1 MAISSFPK
9 RLTLLE
15 EEDYFVEII
24 KFEASKHTFAQEWKV
39 WLGKAEKLV
48 NTDEY
53 YSIRRFI
60 DYHNGIHIRY
70 INPFHQSS
78 IPLQLDNNGDWKYGD
93 RRGNNYFELYSL
105 LYDKQGIYAAKEY
118 AQLFGLDFDIIV
130 KESGNKNPKISCS
143 RYKEQIPESITLKN
157 VQYKKTG
164 IEPLYSKTSEIIGGY
179 VTYSSDRDFFYRFAR
194 LEKSKIHQFCDLVLG
209 RPNGSNPLL
218 NQNQFIKTTYPVIF
232 VMSLHKAIEIAKIVE
247 SNSES
252 NVVITSCLDIGKTS
266 EIDFSGLHG
275 KKIYFIPEPTK
286 ESIRKCFEYIDM
298 LQEDSTDTCDTEK
311 VVVDSI
317 SICPIF
323 MPFWGKELGIKY
335 AESADPFERY
345 LAETCV
351 EGCPNI
357 IDPIEVSIGVNDFK
371 KKMLE
376 LGVLEG
382 ESPGTSSDLEFGGYD
397 INDPELSKFGF
408 YAAEDFLSPSQLT
421 GFIGESESGK
431 TMLGYTYAVNLA
443 SGNTF
448 MDLEV
453 KSPHRVIYF
462 DRETDSKTAQGRIL
476 RIKNAYAVDEQ
487 LVRKN
492 FVFKS
497 VMIGSSD
504 IPDGDLVDSEVQDW
518 ITNEVQKHDSEFIFF
533 DNIHSFGDNLTHPST
548 WPKVITFFRNLSE
561 NGKRSIIFFH
571 HLGSNHE
578 IAGTKK
584 INDLTQN
591 IVIIRGNK
599 YIKENY
605 KDLEGNFKRQDCVME
620 LAFDKAKA
628 DLNRKDLV
636 QVWKLEYIPESPT
649 RGNKWELLF
658 TNSKT
663 SAPQADSCLDSPIC
677 ERTERREDS
686 VSAFEKYFG
695 RIPVL
700 EGGNKEKGWKRDTI
714 LHYAIQRHLEAEIAS
729 ELGSAWFSL
738 KDIKNESNNKSFAK
752 LKEQTIRNILAELV
766 EEKLLDAT
774 DHKERKGQPKKWK
787 FRQNK

>member
-60 DYHNGIHIRY
+60 DYHNGIHIKY
-70 INPFHQSS
+70 ITPFHQSS

-323 MPFWGKELGIKY
+323 MPFLGKELGIKY
-335 AESADPFERY
+335 ADSADPFERY
-345 LAETCV
+345 LAKTCV
-351 EGCPNI
+351 EGCPHI
-357 IDPIEVSIGVNDFK
+357 IDPFEVSVGVNDFK
-371 KKMLE
+371 KKMME

-382 ESPGTSSDLEFGGYD
+382 ESSSASSDLEFGGYD
-397 INDPELSKFGF
+397 ISDPELSKFGF
-408 YAAEDFLSPSQLT
+408 YAAEDFLSPTKIT

-462 DRETDSKTAQGRIL
+462 DRETDRKTAQGMIQ
-476 RIKNAYAVDEQ
+476 RIKNAYEVDEELCQ
-487 LVRKN
+487 QN
-492 FVFKS
+492 FVYKS

-504 IPDGDLVDSEVQDW
+504 IPDGDLLNPEVQDW
-518 ITNEVQKHDSEFIFF
+518 ITNEVQKKDSEFIFF
-533 DNIHSFGDNLTHPST
+533 DNIHSFGDNLTHDSN
-548 WPKVITFFRNLSE
+548 WSKVLTFFRKLSQ
-561 NGKRSIIFFH
+561 GQRSIIFFH
-571 HLGSNHE
+571 HLDEKGKISGS
-578 IAGTKK
+578 KK
-584 INDLTQN
+584 IRQLSQN
-591 IVIIRGNK
+591 IIKIKSNK
-599 YIKENY
+599 YVREKYKELIY
-605 KDLEGNFKRQDCVME
+605 NFKRKDCVME
-620 LAFDKAKA
+620 LDFDKAKA
-628 DLNRKDLV
+628 DLNRKELI
-636 QVWKLEYIPESPT
+636 QVWKLEYNAESPNS
-649 RGNKWELLF
+649 GDKWELLA
-658 TNSKT
+658 TN
-663 SAPQADSCLDSPIC
+663 AEDSPALTTPNEAPSNITENMFSELATKEFE
-677 ERTERREDS
+677 ERLNRS
-686 VSAFEKYFG
+686 
-695 RIPVL
+695 PVL
-700 EGGNKEKGWKRDTI
+700 TGTKMDKGWKRDAV
-714 LHYAIQRHLEAEIAS
+714 LVYAIQRHLNAQEASKTE
-729 ELGSAWFSL
+729 EAWFTL
-738 KDIKNESNNKSFAK
+738 NEVKEESNLINLPK
-752 LKEQTIRNILAELV
+752 LSEQTVRDILAELV
-766 EEKLLDAT
+766 GQKLLD
-774 DHKERKGQPKKWK
+774 KSELVVKKGQPQTWK
-787 FRQNK
+787 YRKED